1 MKFKLKGDH
10 FGIIKEIKE
19 ELAEVLKMFTA
30 ANFEEYF
37 RSNAGNTELMQTLT
51 FWNLQIMFLL
61 EV

>member
-1 MKFKLKGDH
+1 
-10 FGIIKEIKE
+10 
-19 ELAEVLKMFTA
+19 MFTA

-37 RSNAGNTELMQTLT
+37 RSNAGNTDLMQTLT